1 MSERE
6 RVGERLG
13 GGERVS
19 VFLFVRDRE
28 REGEIFGQLD
38 ILFFFLVFLSSFSF
52 LSFIIHLST

>member
-1 MSERE
+1 M
-6 RVGERLG
+6 GERLG